1 MMNSTTNM
9 KKSREKSY
17 KLYEQ
22 LEDYFKKTPK
32 EQLEK
37 DWLEVEHWNKIGP
50 DVDEYV
56 EFIKQ
61 FRK

>member
-1 MMNSTTNM
+1 MNSITNM
-9 KKSREKSY
+9 KKSKEKQY

-22 LEDYFKKTPK
+22 LEEYFKKTPE
-32 EQLEK
+32 EQLKK
-37 DWLEVEHWNKIGP
+37 DWLETEYWNKIGP